1 MVNRIEK
8 MKKEWEMA
16 VDTLSLIRWQN
27 SKRIWQ
33 KKKYR
38 GKILKEYCK
47 MDVNY
52 QMETFK
58 RVKKMNLSKT

>member
-1 MVNRIEK
+1 MGMKIRLNFSFKYFVIVNAMVNRIEK

-33 KKKYR
+33 KKISWQNSKR
-38 GKILKEYCK
+38 IL
-47 MDVNY
+47 
-52 QMETFK
+52 
-58 RVKKMNLSKT
+58 

>member
-33 KKKYR
+33 KKISWQNSKR
-38 GKILKEYCK
+38 IL
-47 MDVNY
+47 
-52 QMETFK
+52 
-58 RVKKMNLSKT
+58 

>member
-1 MVNRIEK
+1 MGMKIRLNFSFKYFVIVNAMVNRIEK

-33 KKKYR
+33 KKISWQNAKR
-38 GKILKEYCK
+38 IL
-47 MDVNY
+47 
-52 QMETFK
+52 
-58 RVKKMNLSKT
+58 